1 MSEFKLDQ
9 IFGTPLMSFDYG
21 KINDDENKFIS
32 KCLESTTEN
41 IFNYSS
47 TETYILDKGLS
58 EIRFFIEKSI
68 RTYVETVIIGG

>member
-9 IFGTPLMSFDYG
+9 IFATPLMSFDYG

-41 IFNYSS
+41 IFNFCS
-47 TETYILDKGLS
+47 TETYVLDKGLS
-58 EIRFFIEKSI
+58 EIRYFIYKK
-68 RTYVETVIIGG
+68 V